1 MMTSVCGLRKVT
13 SWLLI
18 FAQLITPVLSMV
30 PAAVRADVPPEMQS
44 TISGLDTLIFGDNP
58 LSPSL
63 PAAPTSDAKKNE
75 QMPSF
80 PPAEK
85 SGGYTTSPLPTS
97 EKTDKSGNSVPSF
110 ADSDR
115 LPDLPYPMSDSGSPT
130 VEPKQN
136 TQLGKFAISN
146 NNNDEPTNSLASG
159 AMQVGSLLSSENK
172 AEATIN
178 YARSI
183 GEGLINQQV
192 NDWLNQF
199 GNAKVS
205 FGTDKKIS
213 GDILIPLHDSV
224 QNILFSQIGTRHS
237 QDRNTANLGLGY
249 RQYLNDWLLGVNT
262 FYDYDYTGK
271 NRRLGVGGE
280 AWRNY
285 LKLAVNGYIRLTNW
299 HQSVLQA
306 MEDYDERPAN
316 GFDIRAEGYV
326 PTWPNLGGSLKY
338 EQYLGKGISVSDNA
352 SPNSLKEN
360 PMVLTAGLNYTPFP
374 LMTLSA
380 SRSVGNSNNT
390 HLGLDINY
398 RLGVP
403 WYRQISPDSV
413 DLMRS
418 LAGNKYDLV
427 DRNYNIVM
435 QYRKQ
440 DLLHIQL
447 PARQNVQALETTIIS
462 LNVSRAKHGLKSV
475 DWSVSPEFT
484 RDGGQYRILSPTQLQ
499 ITLPAY
505 VFTRRAVSNYSLAQH
520 DEIPQEYQISAVATD
535 NNGNQSNKAVMMLG
549 LVPSDNVV
557 GSLTLA
563 PNDHQQP
570 ANNTAAYAVTA
581 IVKDVDNKP
590 LAGQTI
596 TFSVDGLTDI
606 KGEPGTQLNSVDNSV
621 PSDPRQLM
629 VTTKTDGKAVVQLR
643 SRIAGKGNITATM
656 ANGNF
661 RKVPLSFAG
670 DSATATVREIWLDD
684 KVTNKVANGKNAF
697 TFSAVV
703 RDANDNPVANETVTW
718 SKNRGDVTLSPV
730 IGVTDGE
737 GRVKVQLLSSTKAVD
752 GILLSARTGNQASQ
766 VMADKQVSF
775 TAATIGSVVLSDS
788 ENSKV
793 ADGKSSFTY
802 LVKVIDG
809 GGNPVSDM
817 PITAVADKKEVNVTV
832 KSVTDNNGQATVTMQ
847 STTAASDITLSA
859 MTGNEGA
866 PVAADRKVN
875 FIAGAVSPGKST
887 FSALPEGIVADD
899 KSMSILTLTLKD
911 ENGNAVRGQADAL
924 SAAVTGVTGTKV
936 TGFTEVS
943 AGNYTAM
950 LTGSVAGK
958 VAVAAVHGAEKASNN
973 VPNVTLTA
981 DSKTATIRNEYF
993 TADSGAKAD
1002 GKGSNLVKV
1011 VVTDAL
1017 GNLVAGQTVTFA
1029 VTKGDAQLTQTK
1041 VITGPDGVAQTSLFS
1056 TVAGDNL
1063 LTASL
1068 NGVTTKEISSI
1079 FIADSST
1086 ATLTELKVMQ
1096 DNALANGT
1104 AMDRVRLMV
1113 KDANGNVL
1121 SGQTV
1126 TLMADQGAT
1135 VAKSA
1140 TTDQN
1145 GMAMVML
1152 TSTKAGASMVTAIL
1166 GGSQKSAE
1174 VHFRADART
1183 AKVATLAIIQ
1193 DNALANGKA
1202 TDRIQLTVTDAQ
1214 GNALNGQTVI
1224 LATDQVAVIDKSV
1237 TTGEDGKATTTLNS
1251 TVAGVIKV
1259 TATLGSSQQTV
1270 EAHFKADVSTA
1281 KVAALAI
1288 TQDNALANGKA
1299 TNHLQLTVTDAQGNV
1314 LSGQTVTLAADHGA
1328 AIVQNVTT
1336 DEDGKATAT
1345 LSSTM
1350 AGTVK
1355 VTAVLGASQQTVE
1368 AHFKADAST
1377 AKVAALTITQD
1388 NALANGKATNRL
1400 QLTVTDVQ
1408 GNALNGQ
1415 QVELVADGGATVV
1428 KSVTTGENGTA
1439 TATLSST
1446 MAGVI
1451 KVTATLGASQQTVE
1465 AHFKADV
1472 STAKVA
1478 ALAVIQDNALADG
1491 KTTNRIEIT
1500 VTDALGNMLSG
1511 QAVTLAAD
1519 RDATLVKSVTTDE
1532 DGKASATL
1540 SSTAAGVIK
1549 VTATL
1554 GASQQMVEAHFKADV
1569 STAKVAA
1576 LMVTQ
1581 DNGLANGKATNRL
1594 QLMVTDA
1601 QGNAL
1606 HGQTVALAADQGA
1619 MIDKSVSTGEDGKAT
1634 TTLSSTMAGTVKVTA
1649 TLGTSQQIVEAHF
1662 RADSST
1668 AKVTAIVVTQDN
1680 ALANGKATNRL
1691 QLTVTDAQGNALN
1704 GQTVTLSADQGAT
1717 IAKNVITGENGTA
1730 TTTLSSTV
1738 AGTVKVTAT
1747 LGDSQQ
1753 TVEAHFRAD
1762 SSTAKVATLAV
1773 TQDNALANGKATN
1786 SVQLMVTDARGNAL
1800 NGQTVTL
1807 TTEQGATIAKSVI
1820 TAEDGK
1826 ATATLSSTVAG
1837 VIKVTATLGES
1848 QQTTDTHFI
1857 ADSSTAKVAALLV
1870 TQDNVLANG
1879 KATNTIQ
1886 LMVTDA
1892 QGNALNGQTVMLATE
1907 QGATIAK
1914 SVITGEDGKATATLS
1929 STLAGIIKVTATLGD
1944 GKQTVETHFK
1954 ADASTAVVSTVT
1966 LNGTDVTQP
1975 ANGTISFM
1983 YTVKVV
1989 DANGNPVPDVD
2000 VRVSTDKSVSITTS
2014 NHKTDAQGQLQ
2025 TGIGN
2030 IKAWNDV
2037 TLSAMTDNQLT
2048 PVAADKKVSFVADAV
2063 SPKDSTFTIS
2073 QVRIMANGQDQ
2084 AVLSLA
2090 LKDKNANAVSG
2101 IGNALKAVVSGV
2113 SDTSVTDFTEGEPGS
2128 YTARLSGTTTGTAMV
2143 TIMQGSDQIDLREQ
2157 NLTLFNYNFAI
2168 APSVVRV
2175 VIGGKHQFSVV
2186 ATASDT
2192 KAVETVASGTTW
2204 TSSATAIATVDTAA
2218 IATGKEEGNVS
2229 IEAKGT
2235 YKGFDYK
2242 ETAELQVKSPR
2253 TSDEYGNKRSG
2264 DIADK
2269 FIVEPP
2275 SYSLYAS
2282 GGAYVDAIGTTE
2294 RQIGGSGGGA
2304 ITIPNLNS
2312 VDKVSVK
2319 ISHTNESWNKEQG
2332 VDVVSKLVFH
2342 FRDGRTMT
2350 VGGGADRGDPSPKE
2364 YDVSVPEGYIL
2375 QGYDVAGSRAGYL
2388 HTIKFIFMPVL
2399 DDKAR

>member
-1 MMTSVCGLRKVT
+1 MMTSVCGFRKVT

-18 FAQLITPVLSMV
+18 FAQLLTPVLGMV
-30 PAAVRADVPPEMQS
+30 PAAVRADEPSEIQS

-58 LSPSL
+58 VSPSL
-63 PAAPTSDAKKNE
+63 PAAPASDAKKNE
-75 QMPSF
+75 QMSSF

-85 SGGYTTSPLPTS
+85 NGGYTTSPLPTS
-97 EKTDKSGNSVPSF
+97 ERTDKSGNSVPLF
-110 ADSDR
+110 VDSDR

-130 VEPKQN
+130 VEPQQN

-178 YARSI
+178 YAKSI

-205 FGTDKKIS
+205 FSTDKKIS

-224 QNILFSQIGTRHS
+224 QNVFFSQIGTRHS
-237 QDRNTANLGLGY
+237 QDRNTVNVGLGY
-249 RQYLNDWLLGVNT
+249 RQYLNDWLLGINT

-316 GFDIRAEGYV
+316 GFDIRAEGYL
-326 PTWPNLGGSLKY
+326 PAWPNLGGSLKY
-338 EQYLGKGISVSDNA
+338 EQYFGKGISVSDNA

-380 SRSVGNSNNT
+380 SRSVGDSNNT
-390 HLGLDINY
+390 HMGLDINY

-403 WYRQISPDSV
+403 WHRQISPDSV

-418 LAGNKYDLV
+418 LAGNKYDFV

-484 RDGGQYRILSPTQLQ
+484 RDGGHYRILSPTQLQ
-499 ITLPAY
+499 VTPPAY
-505 VFTRRAVSNYSLAQH
+505 VFTRRAVSNYSLGQN

-570 ANNTAAYAVTA
+570 ANNTAAYVVTA

-606 KGEPGTQLNSVDNSV
+606 KGEPGTQLNSVDNSG
-621 PSDPRQLM
+621 PSDPRQLT
-629 VTTKTDGKAVVQLR
+629 VTTKTDGRAVIQLR
-643 SRIAGKGNITATM
+643 SRVAGKGNITATM

-661 RKVPLSFAG
+661 RKASLSFAG
-670 DSATATVREIWLDD
+670 DSATAAVREIWLDD
-684 KVTNKVANGKNAF
+684 KVANKVANGKSAF

-703 RDANDNPVANETVTW
+703 RDANDNPVANEAVTW
-718 SKNRGDVTLSPV
+718 SKNRGDVTLSPA
-730 IGVTDGE
+730 IGITDGE
-737 GRVKVQLLSSTKAVD
+737 GRVKVQLLSSTKAVN

-775 TAATIGSVVLSDS
+775 TAATVDSVILSDS

-802 LVKVIDG
+802 LIKVIDG
-809 GGNPVSDM
+809 GGKPVPDM

-859 MTGNEGA
+859 MAGIEGA

-887 FSALPEGIVADD
+887 FSALPESIVADD
-899 KSMSILTLTLKD
+899 KSMSVLTLTLKD

-943 AGNYTAM
+943 AGNYTAT

-973 VPNVTLTA
+973 VPKVTLTA

-1002 GKGSNLVKV
+1002 GKGSNLVKA
-1011 VVTDAL
+1011 VVTDAQ
-1017 GNLVAGQTVTFA
+1017 GNVVAGQTVTFT
-1029 VTKGDAQLTQTK
+1029 VTKGEAQLTQTK
-1041 VITGPDGVAQTSLFS
+1041 IITGADGVAQTSLFS

-1096 DNALANGT
+1096 DNAFANGT

-1126 TLMADQGAT
+1126 TLIADQGAT
-1135 VAKSA
+1135 VAKSV

-1174 VHFRADART
+1174 VHFRADVRT
-1183 AKVATLAIIQ
+1183 AKVATLAILQDNALANGKATDRIQLTVTDAQGNVLNGQTVILATDQGAKIDRSVTTGEDGKATATLSSTVAGTVKVTATLGTSQQTVEAHFKADASTAKVAALAVTQDNALANGKASNRLQLTVTDAQGNVLSGQTVALAADHGATIVKNVTTTEDGKATATLNSRVAGVIKVTATLGASQQTVEAHFKADASTAKVAALAVTQ

-1214 GNALNGQTVI
+1214 GNALNGQTVT
-1224 LATDQVAVIDKSV
+1224 LAADQGAKIDKSI
-1237 TTGEDGKATTTLNS
+1237 TTGEDGKAT
-1251 TVAGVIKV
+1251 A
-1259 TATLGSSQQTV
+1259 
-1270 EAHFKADVSTA
+1270 
-1281 KVAALAI
+1281 
-1288 TQDNALANGKA
+1288 
-1299 TNHLQLTVTDAQGNV
+1299 
-1314 LSGQTVTLAADHGA
+1314 
-1328 AIVQNVTT
+1328 
-1336 DEDGKATAT
+1336 
-1345 LSSTM
+1345 
-1350 AGTVK
+1350 
-1355 VTAVLGASQQTVE
+1355 
-1368 AHFKADAST
+1368 
-1377 AKVAALTITQD
+1377 
-1388 NALANGKATNRL
+1388 
-1400 QLTVTDVQ
+1400 
-1408 GNALNGQ
+1408 
-1415 QVELVADGGATVV
+1415 
-1428 KSVTTGENGTA
+1428 
-1439 TATLSST
+1439 
-1446 MAGVI
+1446 
-1451 KVTATLGASQQTVE
+1451 
-1465 AHFKADV
+1465 
-1472 STAKVA
+1472 
-1478 ALAVIQDNALADG
+1478 
-1491 KTTNRIEIT
+1491 
-1500 VTDALGNMLSG
+1500 
-1511 QAVTLAAD
+1511 
-1519 RDATLVKSVTTDE
+1519 
-1532 DGKASATL
+1532 
-1540 SSTAAGVIK
+1540 
-1549 VTATL
+1549 
-1554 GASQQMVEAHFKADV
+1554 
-1569 STAKVAA
+1569 
-1576 LMVTQ
+1576 
-1581 DNGLANGKATNRL
+1581 
-1594 QLMVTDA
+1594 
-1601 QGNAL
+1601 
-1606 HGQTVALAADQGA
+1606 
-1619 MIDKSVSTGEDGKAT
+1619 
-1634 TTLSSTMAGTVKVTA
+1634 
-1649 TLGTSQQIVEAHF
+1649 
-1662 RADSST
+1662 
-1668 AKVTAIVVTQDN
+1668 
-1680 ALANGKATNRL
+1680 
-1691 QLTVTDAQGNALN
+1691 
-1704 GQTVTLSADQGAT
+1704 
-1717 IAKNVITGENGTA
+1717 
-1730 TTTLSSTV
+1730 TLSSTV

-1753 TVEAHFRAD
+1753 TVEAHFKAD
-1762 SSTAKVATLAV
+1762 ASTAKVAALAVTQDNALANGKASNRLQLTVTDAQGNVLSGQTVTLAADHGATIVKNVTTKEDGKATATLSSTVSGTVKVTATLGASQQTVGTHFKADASTAKIAALAV

-1786 SVQLMVTDARGNAL
+1786 RLQLTVTDAQGNVLSGQTVALAADHGATIVKNVTTNEDGKATTTLSSTVSGTVKVTATLGASQQTVEAHFKADASTAKVAALAVTQDNALANGKATDRIQLTVTDAQGNAL

-1807 TTEQGATIAKSVI
+1807 AADQGAKIDKSI
-1820 TAEDGK
+1820 TTDEDGK

-1837 VIKVTATLGES
+1837 TVKVTATLGIS
-1848 QQTTDTHFI
+1848 QQTVEAHFK
-1857 ADSSTAKVAALLV
+1857 ADASTAKVAALV
-1870 TQDNVLANG
+1870 IMQDNALANG
-1879 KATNTIQ
+1879 KATDRIQ
-1886 LMVTDA
+1886 LTVTDA
-1892 QGNALNGQTVMLATE
+1892 QGNALNGQTVTLAADQGAMIDKSITTGEDGKATMTLSSTVAGTVKVTATLGTSQQTVKAHFRADSSTAKVAALVVMQDNALANGKATDRIQLTVTDAQGNALNGQTVTLATN
-1907 QGATIAK
+1907 QGAKIDR
-1914 SVITGEDGKATATLS
+1914 SVTTGEDGKATATLS
-1929 STLAGIIKVTATLGD
+1929 STVSGTVKVTATLGD
-1944 GKQTVETHFK
+1944 SQQTVEAHFK
-1954 ADASTAVVSTVT
+1954 ADASTAKVAAVA
-1966 LNGTDVTQP
+1966 VTQDNAL
-1975 ANGTISFM
+1975 ANGTASNRLQL
-1983 YTVKVV
+1983 TV
-1989 DANGNPVPDVD
+1989 
-2000 VRVSTDKSVSITTS
+2000 
-2014 NHKTDAQGQLQ
+2014 TDAQGNVLSGQ
-2025 TGIGN
+2025 T
-2030 IKAWNDV
+2030 V
-2037 TLSAMTDNQLT
+2037 TL
-2048 PVAADKKVSFVADAV
+2048 AADHGA
-2063 SPKDSTFTIS
+2063 TI
-2073 QVRIMANGQDQ
+2073 V
-2084 AVLSLA
+2084 
-2090 LKDKNANAVSG
+2090 KN
-2101 IGNALKAVVSGV
+2101 
-2113 SDTSVTDFTEGEPGS
+2113 VTTNED
-2128 YTARLSGTTTGTAMV
+2128 
-2143 TIMQGSDQIDLREQ
+2143 
-2157 NLTLFNYNFAI
+2157 
-2168 APSVVRV
+2168 
-2175 VIGGKHQFSVV
+2175 GK
-2186 ATASDT
+2186 ATAT
-2192 KAVETVASGTTW
+2192 L
-2204 TSSATAIATVDTAA
+2204 SST
-2218 IATGKEEGNVS
+2218 
-2229 IEAKGT
+2229 
-2235 YKGFDYK
+2235 
-2242 ETAELQVKSPR
+2242 
-2253 TSDEYGNKRSG
+2253 
-2264 DIADK
+2264 
-2269 FIVEPP
+2269 
-2275 SYSLYAS
+2275 
-2282 GGAYVDAIGTTE
+2282 
-2294 RQIGGSGGGA
+2294 
-2304 ITIPNLNS
+2304 
-2312 VDKVSVK
+2312 
-2319 ISHTNESWNKEQG
+2319 
-2332 VDVVSKLVFH
+2332 
-2342 FRDGRTMT
+2342 
-2350 VGGGADRGDPSPKE
+2350 
-2364 YDVSVPEGYIL
+2364 
-2375 QGYDVAGSRAGYL
+2375 
-2388 HTIKFIFMPVL
+2388 
-2399 DDKAR
+2399 